1 MMKKVLILATIIIL
15 IYSCNNKP
23 SGTED
28 SDSKNLTIIN
38 GKIENARDKQVI
50 LMYNLT
56 SDTLQLNDKSEFSAK
71 IVIGSATHIVLVNG
85 INHARI
91 YVNPRTNL
99 SLTVNAEDFFKTISY
114 KGDDESVNNYLA
126 LQTKVVAEAGINS
139 VNFLYASD
147 IEVFENALQ
156 NFNNTLQKNLEAFE
170 NKSKNK
176 YADFIFLEKERLRI
190 TIATLLL
197 SYYTP
202 LINTNQIN
210 IQLEEQIDDLVATT
224 DLNNPKMIY
233 LYEFKP
239 FVQNYT
245 AYKLNKELK
254 ADKKE
259 IKSANEYAGLYF
271 EVLKEIF
278 VEPVVLEEVY
288 YTFLKDFISYY
299 GAESVSEVYSD
310 YKDITTNKQRL
321 TELDKIFAEYNQLA
335 PGQVS
340 VDWSFPDI
348 NGKTYTLSQFR
359 GKYVYIDV
367 WASWCGPCKKEL
379 PFLKSLKEKFAN
391 KNIEIIGI
399 SLDENRADWENA
411 IKSENLTGIQLH
423 AGGWENELCEFFKIN
438 GIPRFILLDKQGKII
453 NSNAD
458 RPSGDIETVLNNLEG
473 I

>member
-1 MMKKVLILATIIIL
+1 MKKVLIFVTIIVL
-15 IYSCNNKP
+15 VYSCNNKP
-23 SGTED
+23 ADSED
-28 SDSKNLTIIN
+28 SDSKNLTTIN
-38 GKIENARDKQVI
+38 GKIENARDKQII
-50 LMYNLT
+50 LTYNLT
-56 SDTLQLNDKSEFSAK
+56 SDTLQLNDNGEFSAK
-71 IVIGSATHIVLVNG
+71 IVIGKATHIILING

-91 YVNPRTNL
+91 YINPRTNL
-99 SLTVNAEDFFKTISY
+99 SFTANAENFFKTITFT
-114 KGDDESVNNYLA
+114 GDDASVNNYLA
-126 LQTKVVAEAGINS
+126 LQVKVVAEAGINS
-139 VNFLYASD
+139 INFLYASD
-147 IEVFENALQ
+147 IEVFENALN
-156 NFNNTLQKNLEAFE
+156 NFDNTLIKNLEAFE
-170 NKSKNK
+170 KNSKNK
-176 YADFIFLEKERLRI
+176 YADFISLERERLRI
-190 TIATLLL
+190 TKATLLL

-210 IQLEEQIDDLVATT
+210 VQLEEQIDDLVAAT

-245 AYKLNKELK
+245 AYKLNQELK
-254 ADKKE
+254 ADKRE
-259 IKSANEYAGLYF
+259 FKSAKEYAELYF
-271 EVLKEIF
+271 NVLKETF

-288 YTFLKDFISYY
+288 YSFLKDFISYY

-310 YKDITTNKQRL
+310 YKDITSNKQRL
-321 TELDKIFAEYNQLA
+321 TELDRIFAEYNQLA
-335 PGQVS
+335 PGQAS
-340 VDWSFPDI
+340 IDWSFPDI

-359 GKYVYIDV
+359 GKYIYIDV

-379 PFLKSLKEKFAN
+379 PYLKSIKEKFAD

-411 IKSENLTGIQLH
+411 IKNESLTGIQLF
-423 AGGWENELCEFFKIN
+423 AGGWENELCEFFKIT

-453 NSNAD
+453 NANAD